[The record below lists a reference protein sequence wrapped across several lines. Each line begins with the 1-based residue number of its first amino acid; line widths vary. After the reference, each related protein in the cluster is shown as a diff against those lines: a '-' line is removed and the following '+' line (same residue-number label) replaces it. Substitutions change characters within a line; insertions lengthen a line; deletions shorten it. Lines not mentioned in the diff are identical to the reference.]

1 MIWIYI
7 SIYVAIMI
15 ATFIARME
23 YFNDFRPNQ
32 ERTDDI
38 ILSSVYSIFWPIG
51 FLSTLIYRFFT
62 QPYD

>member
-23 YFNDFRPNQ
+23 YFNDFMPQQ
-32 ERTDDI
+32 ERERDI
-38 ILSSVYSIFWPIG
+38 WLSVIYSIFWPIG
-51 FLSTLIYRFFT
+51 FLSTLIYRFFVWMR
-62 QPYD
+62 